1 MKKFLFLI
9 LCCLLPV
16 CAFANAIAPG
26 YIMQVYVSARA
37 PSNLEYTESAAEAI
51 FYLFKIL
58 LMLFKMNAFIAWI
71 EWLVYKRTSVKLIP
85 NLYWKVFFAN
95 VITSLFGIGVYFL
108 FFGFEGWWEI
118 NSMLQWYSYFFACFV
133 ISFIFEYLILFD
145 YSKDKLSKKQVLV
158 SCIIANAVSY
168 VLLTAF
174 GGGISFLIGMG
185 LFWLFFLHIL
195 LKVLIWAVR
204 KILIL
209 MTKQD
214 NRD

>member
-85 NLYWKVFFAN
+85 NLYWKVF
-95 VITSLFGIGVYFL
+95 LQ
-108 FFGFEGWWEI
+108 
-118 NSMLQWYSYFFACFV
+118 MLLHLYSV
-133 ISFIFEYLILFD
+133 
-145 YSKDKLSKKQVLV
+145 
-158 SCIIANAVSY
+158 
-168 VLLTAF
+168 
-174 GGGISFLIGMG
+174 
-185 LFWLFFLHIL
+185 
-195 LKVLIWAVR
+195 
-204 KILIL
+204 
-209 MTKQD
+209 
-214 NRD
+214 